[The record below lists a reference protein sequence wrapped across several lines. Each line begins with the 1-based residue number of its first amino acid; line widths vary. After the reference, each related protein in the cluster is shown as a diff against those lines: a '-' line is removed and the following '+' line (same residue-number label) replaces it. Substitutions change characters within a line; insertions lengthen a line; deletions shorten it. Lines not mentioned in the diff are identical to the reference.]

1 MSRKVFRD
9 PPSRHLARASK
20 KRAVSNQKLGLLG
33 PSVKTFRLEARAF
46 FTGEKAVHKGAWPPC
61 YARGAYQHAQNAARA
76 AISPPDNENRFCCR
90 TRRSYIAN
98 VKKRVLG
105 KSGIE
110 VSPLGLGC
118 MGLTHASGD
127 AMDTPAAARVIRE
140 AFEIGYT
147 FFDTAESYVGEN
159 AAGETLYNEV
169 AVGEALR
176 PVRDQVVIATK
187 FGVHHNPDKTLSVDS
202 RPETI
207 RRAIDGSLSRLGI
220 DCIDLYY
227 QHRTDP
233 NVEPE
238 EVAGVMAELMQAGK
252 IRAWGISEVDEDY
265 LRRADAVCPVAAV
278 QNRYSML
285 ARWHEPLFPVLEEL
299 NVVLVA
305 FSPMANGFL
314 TGAYSPKTKFEGA
327 QDYRDG
333 MPQYTPEGYEKD
345 RAVLGLLGD
354 LAREKNATMAQISL
368 AWMLCKKPWIIPI
381 PGSRKPERLRENLEA
396 AQVSLTAE
404 EVARIDA
411 ALDGMN
417 LAVFG
422 GHARA

>member
-1 MSRKVFRD
+1 M
-9 PPSRHLARASK
+9 
-20 KRAVSNQKLGLLG
+20 
-33 PSVKTFRLEARAF
+33 
-46 FTGEKAVHKGAWPPC
+46 
-61 YARGAYQHAQNAARA
+61 
-76 AISPPDNENRFCCR
+76 
-90 TRRSYIAN
+90 
-98 VKKRVLG
+98 KKRVLG

-159 AAGETLYNEV
+159 AAGETLYNED

-220 DCIDLYY
+220 DYIDLYY
-227 QHRTDP
+227 QHRIDP

-252 IRAWGISEVDEDY
+252 IRAWGISEVDEDC

-285 ARWHEPLFPVLEEL
+285 ERWHEPLFPVLEEL
-299 NVVLVA
+299 NVALVA

-314 TGAYSPKTKFEGA
+314 TGAYSPKTKFEG
-327 QDYRDG
+327 
-333 MPQYTPEGYEKD
+333 
-345 RAVLGLLGD
+345 RAGL
-354 LAREKNATMAQISL
+354 S
-368 AWMLCKKPWIIPI
+368 
-381 PGSRKPERLRENLEA
+381 
-396 AQVSLTAE
+396 
-404 EVARIDA
+404 
-411 ALDGMN
+411 
-417 LAVFG
+417 
-422 GHARA
+422 

>member
-1 MSRKVFRD
+1 M
-9 PPSRHLARASK
+9 
-20 KRAVSNQKLGLLG
+20 
-33 PSVKTFRLEARAF
+33 
-46 FTGEKAVHKGAWPPC
+46 
-61 YARGAYQHAQNAARA
+61 
-76 AISPPDNENRFCCR
+76 
-90 TRRSYIAN
+90 
-98 VKKRVLG
+98 
-105 KSGIE
+105 
-110 VSPLGLGC
+110 
-118 MGLTHASGD
+118 
-127 AMDTPAAARVIRE
+127 
-140 AFEIGYT
+140 
-147 FFDTAESYVGEN
+147 
-159 AAGETLYNEV
+159 
-169 AVGEALR
+169 R
-176 PVRDQVVIATK
+176 PVHDQVVIATK
-187 FGVHHNPDKTLSVDS
+187 FGVYHNPDKTLSVDS

-207 RRAIDGSLSRLGI
+207 RHAIDGSLSRLGI

-252 IRAWGISEVDEDY
+252 IRAWGISEADEDY

-299 NVVLVA
+299 NVALVA

-345 RAVLGLLGD
+345 RAVLGLIGD
-354 LAREKNATMAQISL
+354 LARERNATMAQISL

-381 PGSRKPERLRENLEA
+381 PGSRKPERLRENLGA
-396 AQVSLTAE
+396 AQVTLTAE

-411 ALDGMN
+411 ALDGMD

>member
-1 MSRKVFRD
+1 MAD
-9 PPSRHLARASK
+9 
-20 KRAVSNQKLGLLG
+20 
-33 PSVKTFRLEARAF
+33 
-46 FTGEKAVHKGAWPPC
+46 
-61 YARGAYQHAQNAARA
+61 
-76 AISPPDNENRFCCR
+76 
-90 TRRSYIAN
+90 

-140 AFEIGYT
+140 AFEMGYT

-159 AAGETLYNEV
+159 AAGETLYNED

-220 DCIDLYY
+220 DYIDLYY
-227 QHRTDP
+227 QHRIDL

-278 QNRYSML
+278 QNRYSVL

-299 NVVLVA
+299 NVALVA

-314 TGAYSPKTKFEGA
+314 TGSYSPKTKFEGA

-411 ALDGMN
+411 ALDGMD

>member
-1 MSRKVFRD
+1 M
-9 PPSRHLARASK
+9 
-20 KRAVSNQKLGLLG
+20 
-33 PSVKTFRLEARAF
+33 
-46 FTGEKAVHKGAWPPC
+46 
-61 YARGAYQHAQNAARA
+61 
-76 AISPPDNENRFCCR
+76 
-90 TRRSYIAN
+90 
-98 VKKRVLG
+98 KKRVLG

-147 FFDTAESYVGEN
+147 FFDTAECYVGEN
-159 AAGETLYNEV
+159 AAGETLYNED
-169 AVGEALR
+169 AAGETLR

-227 QHRTDP
+227 QHRIDP

-299 NVVLVA
+299 NVALVA

-314 TGAYSPKTKFEGA
+314 TGAYSPKTKLEGA

-396 AQVSLTAE
+396 AQVSLAAE

-411 ALDGMN
+411 ALDGMD

>member
-1 MSRKVFRD
+1 M
-9 PPSRHLARASK
+9 
-20 KRAVSNQKLGLLG
+20 
-33 PSVKTFRLEARAF
+33 
-46 FTGEKAVHKGAWPPC
+46 
-61 YARGAYQHAQNAARA
+61 
-76 AISPPDNENRFCCR
+76 
-90 TRRSYIAN
+90 
-98 VKKRVLG
+98 KKRVLG

-140 AFEIGYT
+140 AFEMGYA

-159 AAGETLYNEV
+159 AAGETLYNED

-220 DCIDLYY
+220 DYIDLYY
-227 QHRTDP
+227 QHRIDL

-299 NVVLVA
+299 NVALVA

-314 TGAYSPKTKFEGA
+314 TGSYSPKTKFEGA

-396 AQVSLTAE
+396 AQVTLTAE

-411 ALDGMN
+411 ALDGMD

>member
-1 MSRKVFRD
+1 M
-9 PPSRHLARASK
+9 
-20 KRAVSNQKLGLLG
+20 
-33 PSVKTFRLEARAF
+33 
-46 FTGEKAVHKGAWPPC
+46 
-61 YARGAYQHAQNAARA
+61 
-76 AISPPDNENRFCCR
+76 
-90 TRRSYIAN
+90 AN

-140 AFEIGYT
+140 AFEMGYT

-227 QHRTDP
+227 QHRIDP

-381 PGSRKPERLRENLEA
+381 PGSRKPERLRENLGA
-396 AQVSLTAE
+396 AQVSLTAG

-411 ALDGMN
+411 ALDGMD

>member
-1 MSRKVFRD
+1 M
-9 PPSRHLARASK
+9 K
-20 KRAVSNQKLGLLG
+20 K
-33 PSVKTFRLEARAF
+33 
-46 FTGEKAVHKGAWPPC
+46 C
-61 YARGAYQHAQNAARA
+61 
-76 AISPPDNENRFCCR
+76 
-90 TRRSYIAN
+90 
-98 VKKRVLG
+98 VLG

-140 AFEIGYT
+140 AFEMGYA

-159 AAGETLYNEV
+159 AAGETLYNED

-227 QHRTDP
+227 QHRIDL

-278 QNRYSML
+278 QNRYSVL

-299 NVVLVA
+299 NVALVA

-314 TGAYSPKTKFEGA
+314 TGSYSPKTKFEGA

-411 ALDGMN
+411 ALDGMD

>member
-1 MSRKVFRD
+1 MAD
-9 PPSRHLARASK
+9 
-20 KRAVSNQKLGLLG
+20 
-33 PSVKTFRLEARAF
+33 
-46 FTGEKAVHKGAWPPC
+46 
-61 YARGAYQHAQNAARA
+61 
-76 AISPPDNENRFCCR
+76 
-90 TRRSYIAN
+90 

-147 FFDTAESYVGEN
+147 FFDTAECYVGEN
-159 AAGETLYNEV
+159 AAGETLYNED

-207 RRAIDGSLSRLGI
+207 RRAIDDSLSRLGI

-227 QHRTDP
+227 QHRIDP

-252 IRAWGISEVDEDY
+252 IRA
-265 LRRADAVCPVAAV
+265 
-278 QNRYSML
+278 
-285 ARWHEPLFPVLEEL
+285 
-299 NVVLVA
+299 
-305 FSPMANGFL
+305 
-314 TGAYSPKTKFEGA
+314 
-327 QDYRDG
+327 
-333 MPQYTPEGYEKD
+333 
-345 RAVLGLLGD
+345 
-354 LAREKNATMAQISL
+354 
-368 AWMLCKKPWIIPI
+368 
-381 PGSRKPERLRENLEA
+381 
-396 AQVSLTAE
+396 
-404 EVARIDA
+404 
-411 ALDGMN
+411 
-417 LAVFG
+417 
-422 GHARA
+422 